1 MNKKKGMKSYRTS
14 SWLKVDVK
22 ISPCLESTTYNRLA
36 IFLCQ
41 KPTACNIDHGDG
53 RCVSWRQN
61 HNYFTKVA
69 LFIITNLNFI
79 LVKIYIVT
87 SYVNFM

>member
-41 KPTACNIDHGDG
+41 KPTACNRLIMVMGGVCLEDK
-53 RCVSWRQN
+53 
-61 HNYFTKVA
+61 TT
-69 LFIITNLNFI
+69 IISQ
-79 LVKIYIVT
+79 K
-87 SYVNFM
+87 